1 MAAVMTSSSMRV
13 AIAAVRAW
21 TRVYTWRMPA
31 ALREGR
37 RAEIESDL
45 WEFQEDAAGRRGPG
59 HAAHVLFR
67 LVLGIP
73 DDLCW
78 RMEQAAVDA
87 PQVHGRIALGAYAVG
102 AMLFLI
108 ALWAIDADAD
118 RKRSGFA
125 FAAPTAVVDQETLP
139 PLAAGIVATIRTAML
154 PAVGAE
160 SAPPASAFPTFEAAS
175 IASSKSGGLL
185 PRIAFEPGGRFTA
198 TNVSLGM
205 LIEDAY
211 QLSALQI
218 TGGPQWIESD
228 RFDVVAI
235 GEAGARPDR
244 IRLMLQSLLAERFG
258 LRVHVVTRELPVYAL
273 VVARRDGRL
282 GPQLRRTRLSI
293 NCYAAS
299 TPPPGEVFPNRE
311 LPPCGFFGLASNR
324 ANLVF
329 RGMTMEG
336 VAGVLKPMLRRN
348 VIDRT
353 GLAGHFDGDFDFTAE
368 LGPPPPPPGTPDP
381 FDREA
386 LPTIFTV
393 LQEQLGLQLQSQ
405 LGWVGVLVIDRAV
418 PPSPDHGL

>member
-1 MAAVMTSSSMRV
+1 MTSSSMRV

-21 TRVYTWRMPA
+21 TRVYTWHMPA

-102 AMLFLI
+102 AALFLT
-108 ALWAIDADAD
+108 ALWAIDADAE
-118 RKRSGFA
+118 RRRSGFA
-125 FAAPTAVVDQETLP
+125 FAAPTAVVDQERLS

-154 PAVGAE
+154 PAVAAE
-160 SAPPASAFPTFEAAS
+160 SAPPASVFPRFEAVS
-175 IASSKSGGLL
+175 IAPNKSGSPL
-185 PRIAFEPGGRFTA
+185 PRMAFEPAGRFTA
-198 TNVSLGM
+198 TNASLGM

-218 TGGPQWIESD
+218 TGGPPWIDSD
-228 RFDVVAI
+228 RFDVVAK

-299 TPPPGEVFPNRE
+299 IPPPGEVFPNA
-311 LPPCGFFGLASNR
+311 LPPCGYFGPAPGF
-324 ANLVF
+324 ANLAF

-336 VAGVLKPMLRRN
+336 VAGLLKPMLRRN

-368 LGPPPPPPGTPDP
+368 IGPPPPPPGTPDP

-418 PPSPDHGL
+418 PPSPDGGL